1 MSSRSLKR
9 WSATSPTASSSS
21 VAPVLALTVAPPAH
35 YPNHLDTIGH
45 LGLIYPATLIFVVGA
60 LLSLKS
66 LLVDRNKTAET

>member
-1 MSSRSLKR
+1 
-9 WSATSPTASSSS
+9 
-21 VAPVLALTVAPPAH
+21 VLALTVAPPAH